1 MKKTLQEKITEHH
14 TDNIYSV
21 RKPDLDDI
29 LQNSTTEEVIFHG
42 KEMIISFKLP
52 CGFTISGRSAVVNP
66 EKFDINIGRLICYE
80 NAIDQLWLLEG
91 YRMQWKLYLDQL
103 RKSSDIQDK
112 ESGNK

>member
-14 TDNIYSV
+14 SDNIYSV
-21 RKPDLDDI
+21 RKHDLDNL
-29 LQNSTTEEVIFHG
+29 LQNSTVEEVIFHG

-52 CGFTISGRSAVVNP
+52 CGFTISGRSAVVNA

-91 YRMQWKLYLDQL
+91 YRMQWKLYLNQL
-103 RKSSDIQDK
+103 K
-112 ESGNK
+112 EGKEIL

>member
-1 MKKTLQEKITEHH
+1 MTKTLQEKITEHNI
-14 TDNIYSV
+14 DNIYSV

-42 KEMIISFKLP
+42 KEMVISFKLP
-52 CGFTISGRSAVVNP
+52 CGFTVAGRSAVVNP
-66 EKFDINIGRLICYE
+66 EKFDINIGRLICYK

-103 RKSSDIQDK
+103 K
-112 ESGNK
+112 ESSNK